1 LKLATQPPAIARAL
15 SRCRDRYA
23 ALEERGLKRAWW
35 LPLFLLLM
43 PAHAPAADLY
53 RLTSDNTRITFT
65 VRLLGLT
72 LLSAHFGEFSGD
84 LVPDRR
90 VPPSRVDVSIRT
102 ASLTCENPRWNEQ
115 LLSPVWFDAQHYP
128 QISYHSE
135 QVRFDS
141 ARGGTVSGQLT
152 LHGQTH
158 AFELT
163 VKQWLCTNQSGA
175 ADTCSFD
182 AEGRIR
188 RSDFGLP
195 HGILEGGDEVIIE
208 IRGEAVR
215 PAT

>member
-1 LKLATQPPAIARAL
+1 
-15 SRCRDRYA
+15 
-23 ALEERGLKRAWW
+23 LKRAWW
-35 LPLFLLLM
+35 LPLLLLLM

-72 LLSAHFGEFSGD
+72 LLSAHFNEFSGD
-84 LVPDRR
+84 LVPEQR
-90 VPPSRVDVSIRT
+90 VPPSRVDVTIST
-102 ASLTCENPRWNEQ
+102 ASLTCDNPRWNEQ

-135 QVRFDS
+135 AVRFD
-141 ARGGTVSGQLT
+141 AERGGTVTGRLT
-152 LHGQTH
+152 LHGHTH

-163 VKQWLCTNQSGA
+163 VKRWLCTNQPGA